1 MRALDAAWLSGT
13 NLLKNPMRTLLTI
26 LGLGVGVAAVLTV
39 VTLGTAGQVQ
49 VEREIDK
56 LGVDKVWI
64 TAEPGA
70 DSGLDAHSADRVSTA
85 TGAQTCATATTVG
98 IVTMGD
104 KAVTATLMGYD
115 ESTMQVQGVS
125 LTAGRSFT
133 RREYQEGAA
142 VALVD
147 ETLQQSLPGDVVGQR
162 LMLGSRAVTVVGV
175 MHPVAAQAS
184 NGMVVLPLKTL
195 TDTCTEAEVTQL
207 TLSVPG
213 DCKAETV
220 ATMALDVLG
229 DGYQATTLQE
239 EIDAARSVIRIFVMV
254 LASVAAVCMVTG
266 GVGVMN
272 ILLVSVRERR
282 REIGLMK
289 AVGGTSGQVAVL
301 FLLEAVSY
309 ALSGGVLGLILGA
322 GMIALFG
329 HLIGLEAHLTAGAAI
344 PTLLSAALLGGVF
357 GVVPAVKAS
366 AMQPVDALRQE

>member
-26 LGLGVGVAAVLTV
+26 LGLSVGVAAVLTV
-39 VTLGTAGQVQ
+39 MTLGTAGQMQ
-49 VEREIDK
+49 VEQEIDK

-64 TAEPGA
+64 TAAQGSDGA
-70 DSGLDAHSADRVSTA
+70 LSIRSADRVSDV
-85 TGAQTCATATTVG
+85 TGAQTCATTTTACV
-98 IVTMGD
+98 VTMGD
-104 KAVTATLMGYD
+104 KTVAATLVGYD
-115 ESTMQVQGVS
+115 ANAMQVQGVALS
-125 LTAGRSFT
+125 AGRCFT
-133 RREYQEGAA
+133 QREYKEGTA

-147 ETLQQSLPGDVVGQR
+147 ETLQQSLSGDVVGRR

-175 MHPVAAQAS
+175 VRPVAAQAS
-184 NGMVVLPLKTL
+184 TGMVVLPLKTL
-195 TDTCTEAEVTQL
+195 TDTYADATVTQL
-207 TLSVPG
+207 TLSVPK
-213 DCKAETV
+213 DHKAEAV
-220 ATMALDVLG
+220 AALALDALG

-289 AVGGTSGQVAVL
+289 AVGGTSGQVAAL

-329 HLIGLEAHLTAGAAI
+329 ELIGLSAHLTAGAAI
-344 PTLLSAALLGGVF
+344 PTLLAAAVLGVLF
-357 GVVPAVKAS
+357 GVAPAMKAS
-366 AMQPVDALRQE
+366 AMLPVDALRQE

>member
-39 VTLGTAGQVQ
+39 MTLGTAGQMQ
-49 VEREIDK
+49 VEQEIDK

-64 TAEPGA
+64 TAAQGS
-70 DSGLDAHSADRVSTA
+70 DGVLSICSADRVSAA
-85 TGAQTCATATTVG
+85 TGAQTCATATTAG

-104 KAVTATLMGYD
+104 KAVAATLVGYD
-115 ESTMQVQGVS
+115 ASAMQVQGVTLS
-125 LTAGRSFT
+125 AGRCFT
-133 RREYQEGAA
+133 QREYKEGTA
-142 VALVD
+142 VVLVD
-147 ETLQQSLPGDVVGQR
+147 ETLQQNLSGDVVGKR
-162 LMLGSRAVTVVGV
+162 LMLGNRAVTVVGV
-175 MHPVAAQAS
+175 VRPVAAQAS
-184 NGMVVLPLKTL
+184 TGMVVLPLKTL
-195 TDTCTEAEVTQL
+195 TDTYADAAVTQL
-207 TLSVPG
+207 TLSVPR
-213 DCKAETV
+213 DHKAEAV
-220 ATMALDVLG
+220 AAMALDALG

-289 AVGGTSGQVAVL
+289 AVGGTSGQVAAL

-329 HLIGLEAHLTAGAAI
+329 ELIGLSAHLTAGAAI
-344 PTLLSAALLGGVF
+344 PTLLAAAVLGVLF
-357 GVVPAVKAS
+357 GVAPAMKAS
-366 AMQPVDALRQE
+366 AMLPVDALRQE

>member
-1 MRALDAAWLSGT
+1 MKALDTAWLSGT

-39 VTLGTAGQVQ
+39 MTLGTAGQMQ
-49 VEREIDK
+49 VEQEIDK

-64 TAEPGA
+64 TAAQGS
-70 DSGLDAHSADRVSTA
+70 DGVLSIRSADRVSDV
-85 TGAQTCATATTVG
+85 TGAQTCATATTAGV
-98 IVTMGD
+98 VMMGD
-104 KAVTATLMGYD
+104 KAVAATLVGYD
-115 ESTMQVQGVS
+115 ASAIQVQGVTLS
-125 LTAGRSFT
+125 AGRCFT
-133 RREYQEGAA
+133 QREYKEGIA

-147 ETLQQSLPGDVVGQR
+147 ETLQQSLSGDVVGKR

-175 MHPVAAQAS
+175 VRPVAAQAS
-184 NGMVVLPLKTL
+184 TGMVVLPLKTL
-195 TDTCTEAEVTQL
+195 TDTYADATVTQL
-207 TLSVPG
+207 TLSVPK
-213 DCKAETV
+213 DHKAEAV
-220 ATMALDVLG
+220 AAMALDALG

-289 AVGGTSGQVAVL
+289 AVGGTSGQVAAL

-329 HLIGLEAHLTAGAAI
+329 ELIGLSAHLTAGAAI
-344 PTLLSAALLGGVF
+344 PTLLAAAVLGVLF
-357 GVVPAVKAS
+357 GVAPAMKAS
-366 AMQPVDALRQE
+366 AMLPVDALRQE

>member
-39 VTLGTAGQVQ
+39 MTLGTAGQMQ
-49 VEREIDK
+49 VEQEIDK

-64 TAEPGA
+64 TAAQGS
-70 DSGLDAHSADRVSTA
+70 DGVLSIRSADRVSDV
-85 TGAQTCATATTVG
+85 TGAQTCATATTAG

-104 KAVTATLMGYD
+104 KAVAATLVGYD
-115 ESTMQVQGVS
+115 ASAIQVQGVTLS
-125 LTAGRSFT
+125 AGRCFT
-133 RREYQEGAA
+133 QREYKEGTA

-147 ETLQQSLPGDVVGQR
+147 ETMQQSLSGDVVGKR

-175 MHPVAAQAS
+175 VRPVAAQAS
-184 NGMVVLPLKTL
+184 TGMVVLPLKTL
-195 TDTCTEAEVTQL
+195 TDTYADATVTQL
-207 TLSVPG
+207 TLSVPK
-213 DCKAETV
+213 DHKAEAV
-220 ATMALDVLG
+220 ATMALDALG

-289 AVGGTSGQVAVL
+289 AVGGTSGQVAAL

-322 GMIALFG
+322 GMITLFG
-329 HLIGLEAHLTAGAAI
+329 ELIGLSAHLTADAAI
-344 PTLLSAALLGGVF
+344 PTLLAAAVLGVLF
-357 GVVPAVKAS
+357 GVAPALKAS
-366 AMQPVDALRQE
+366 AMLPVDALRQE